1 MNDNENLICRL
12 EIVADEMKDLKR
24 YPMEASIREAIGLL
38 KSNSSERS
46 VQPMVSPL
54 DDAYVI
60 LDIISEINEVA
71 ETGKL
76 PNDDE
81 ISRSTKL
88 WAKSI
93 ARRFKKKYKSFRLFK
108 EN

>member
-1 MNDNENLICRL
+1 
-12 EIVADEMKDLKR
+12 MKTNKKDSYNRRVK
-24 YPMEASIREAIGLL
+24 
-38 KSNSSERS
+38 
-46 VQPMVSPL
+46 PMVSPL
-54 DDAYVI
+54 DDAWV
-60 LDIISEINEVA
+60 LLNIISEINEVA

-76 PNDDE
+76 PNNDE

-108 EN
+108 ED

>member
-1 MNDNENLICRL
+1 LENILIYR
-12 EIVADEMKDLKR
+12 ENTKTNKKDSYNRRVKPR
-24 YPMEASIREAIGLL
+24 
-38 KSNSSERS
+38 
-46 VQPMVSPL
+46 VSPL
-54 DDAYVI
+54 DDAWVI